1 MRIACRVVSNKSFS
15 LIKTLFSL
23 RIEQKLRS
31 YFEEKKS
38 SSDIFGLATNNR
50 PKTLEYLYRDIFSN
64 VQKKKTHE
72 PTIFFHA
79 TEDGQAL
86 EKFENAEISSKTFQR

>member
-1 MRIACRVVSNKSFS
+1 MRIERRVVSNKYFS

-31 YFEEKKS
+31 YFEEEKS

-64 VQKKKTHE
+64 VQKKK
-72 PTIFFHA
+72 
-79 TEDGQAL
+79 
-86 EKFENAEISSKTFQR
+86 

>member
-1 MRIACRVVSNKSFS
+1 MRIERRVVSNKYFS

-31 YFEEKKS
+31 YFEEEKS

-64 VQKKKTHE
+64 VQKKK
-72 PTIFFHA
+72 
-79 TEDGQAL
+79 
-86 EKFENAEISSKTFQR
+86 KKK